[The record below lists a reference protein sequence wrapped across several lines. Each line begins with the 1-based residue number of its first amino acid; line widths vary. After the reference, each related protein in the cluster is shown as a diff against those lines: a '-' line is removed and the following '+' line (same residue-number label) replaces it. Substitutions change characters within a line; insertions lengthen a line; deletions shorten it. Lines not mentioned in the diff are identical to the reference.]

1 MKKNII
7 SNITICLLVT
17 ITFLIIY
24 YSNSVIESIGFS
36 ISIWRDNLFPSLFP
50 FFIISNLLLQ
60 YGFVE
65 KVGVLFK
72 KIMPN
77 IFHLPK
83 EASYALVISMFS
95 GFPSGAKAVT
105 DLVKSKII
113 SRQEGE
119 RLLTFTHY
127 SNPLFI
133 IGFMGSILLND
144 KKIGYIILFSHVISG
159 LITGY
164 LFRIKTVSID
174 SDKKNNT
181 ITTLP
186 SFGNALR
193 KSIFDSLNTMFLLLG
208 IVSIFLVLT
217 TIIFEIVDL
226 NPTNKTIVAGILEMT
241 QGIKLA
247 NGLGVSL
254 LVKAI
259 LMTIFLSFGGIS
271 IHMQVLSIISQ
282 EKIKYRYFLMARLCH
297 SLLAS
302 VFVYGIY
309 NLFY

>member
-1 MKKNII
+1 
-7 SNITICLLVT
+7 
-17 ITFLIIY
+17 
-24 YSNSVIESIGFS
+24 
-36 ISIWRDNLFPSLFP
+36 
-50 FFIISNLLLQ
+50 
-60 YGFVE
+60 
-65 KVGVLFK
+65 
-72 KIMPN
+72 
-77 IFHLPK
+77 
-83 EASYALVISMFS
+83 
-95 GFPSGAKAVT
+95 
-105 DLVKSKII
+105 
-113 SRQEGE
+113 
-119 RLLTFTHY
+119 
-127 SNPLFI
+127 
-133 IGFMGSILLND
+133 MGRILLND

-174 SDKKNNT
+174 RNKKNNT

-226 NPTNKTIVAGILEMT
+226 NPANKTIVAGILEMT

-259 LMTIFLSFGGIS
+259 LMTIFLSFIILKVSLAECPIASTTCDTS
-271 IHMQVLSIISQ
+271 I
-282 EKIKYRYFLMARLCH
+282 H
-297 SLLAS
+297 SLLLMHIFLIQS
-302 VFVYGIY
+302 SLI
-309 NLFY
+309 